1 MGQSEPPDG
10 FPPFRF
16 RTCCRTSPS
25 DCKVGIRVISHCPAH
40 IAACAG
46 TFLQK
51 SRKPVQLQGSHSSQN
66 SNILCP
72 YPELAV
78 LGGAIFISKRK
89 KTCESSHKSFLSVHL
104 PPNDTSMGAN
114 SALLF
119 SKFVLKFILPQAGTM
134 RKMRFPFPQHGFRCR
149 QAFCALSFP

>member
-16 RTCCRTSPS
+16 RACGQAGTS
-25 DCKVGIRVISHCPAH
+25 DYKAGVRVISHCPVH

-51 SRKPVQLQGSHSSQN
+51 FKQPLQLQGSHSSQN

-72 YPELAV
+72 CPELAV
-78 LGGAIFISKRK
+78 PGSFISISKRK
-89 KTCESSHKSFLSVHL
+89 KTCESSHKSFLSLPL
-104 PPNDTSMGAN
+104 PPNDASMGAN
-114 SALLF
+114 FALLF
-119 SKFVLKFILPQAGTM
+119 SKFVLEFILPQVETM
-134 RKMRFPFPQHGFRCR
+134 
-149 QAFCALSFP
+149 